1 MGCGGGGGNL
11 TKVVQ
16 LGDGRD
22 GTCGWRWLEHLQRK
36 MINKIVLSV
45 LELGAVS
52 KCRFPNVGQF
62 SPLPSVPQSTVVFGE
77 LWVARL
83 SQGASV
89 TTAEV
94 WWGSLVWT
102 R

>member
-1 MGCGGGGGNL
+1 MRKTEAQKAGGVEVGGGNL

-22 GTCGWRWLEHLQRK
+22 GTCGWRWLEYLQRK

-52 KCRFPNVGQF
+52 KCTAVQ
-62 SPLPSVPQSTVVFGE
+62 SPS
-77 LWVARL
+77 
-83 SQGASV
+83 
-89 TTAEV
+89 
-94 WWGSLVWT
+94 
-102 R
+102 